1 MYKVK
6 ISGYYKTNDNKKV
19 DYNNETV
26 IIPDCREEAIQAM
39 VINRVVDRAFSQ
51 AKQPYLARGKCY
63 IDNYVKDD
71 KMKPSYEGKNLK
83 ELSWD
88 ELEDLAIAYDL
99 EEVPLFRSTS
109 LREARVKAYR
119 AYCNVVKGA
128 NLSSDFDFAN
138 AADIVL
144 GDVKETR
151 KAE

>member
-71 KMKPSYEGKNLK
+71 KMKP
-83 ELSWD
+83 
-88 ELEDLAIAYDL
+88 
-99 EEVPLFRSTS
+99 
-109 LREARVKAYR
+109 
-119 AYCNVVKGA
+119 
-128 NLSSDFDFAN
+128 
-138 AADIVL
+138 
-144 GDVKETR
+144 
-151 KAE
+151 